1 LRRKPLKSKGIY
13 FGLILFF
20 ALLMSLPP
28 SLLAGPKAKHVISKG
43 DNLWS
48 ICERYYND
56 PWIWPELWEMNQ
68 FITNPHWIKPGEII
82 TLYDYETL
90 KAMAQKRMPAT
101 KEQKKPSGAIQGIDI
116 SSITN
121 INALGF
127 FQQEKAEP
135 WGTIFDLEAEKILV
149 SKDNTVYVRMQK
161 EGVMPGDMF
170 TIYNT
175 SNAISHP
182 NTGEHSGYIHSFKG
196 IVKIEKAAEGY
207 HIGRITESF
216 RTISIGDL
224 LIPYEPVSSCILPI
238 PCQGT
243 VYADI
248 VAGKDDLKVHGQGSV
263 VYINAGRNSSLMT
276 GNLFEA
282 IQERE
287 SIADPQKKEKVALP
301 PVMLGRILILQTK
314 EDTAIGIV
322 FWASKDFGNGTKIR
336 SCPWDELPRQ
346 LASLP
351 NCSIQ

>member
-1 LRRKPLKSKGIY
+1 MKSKGIY
-13 FGLILFF
+13 FGLSLFLV
-20 ALLMSLPP
+20 LLMSLSP
-28 SLLAGPKAKHVISKG
+28 SGVAGPKAKHLISKG

-48 ICERYYND
+48 ICQRYYND
-56 PWIWPELWEMNQ
+56 PWIWPELWEMNE

-90 KAMAQKRMPAT
+90 KARAQKRVSAT
-101 KEQKKPSGAIQGIDI
+101 KEVQKPSGEIQGIDV

-127 FQQEKAEP
+127 LQQEKEEP

-149 SKDNTVYVRMQK
+149 SKDDIVYVRMHK
-161 EGVMPGDMF
+161 EGVMPGDTF

-175 SNAISHP
+175 SNPINHP
-182 NTGEHSGYIHSFKG
+182 NTGQHSGYIHSFKG
-196 IVKIEKAAEGY
+196 IVKIEKAAQGY
-207 HIGRITESF
+207 YIGRITESF
-216 RTISIGDL
+216 RTIRTGDL
-224 LIPYEPVSSCILPI
+224 LIPYEPVSPCILPI

-263 VYINAGRNSSLMT
+263 VYIDAGRTRSLMT

-282 IQERE
+282 IRERE
-287 SIADPQKKEKVALP
+287 SIADPQTKEKVALP
-301 PVMLGRILILQTK
+301 PVVLGSILILQTK

-322 FWASKDFGNGTKIR
+322 FWAAKDFGNATKIR

-351 NCSIQ
+351 TCSIQ